1 MLERC
6 LVVVHPIIRSR
17 LEDSV
22 DSVVLQKTIQTRED
36 FERFQF
42 TGNRQLEFI
51 GGHIPVCQQPSR
63 SDFQRIA
70 IRSNCSIVMI
80 IFEQFLA
87 ILTREGS
94 QNVGQDKE
102 DKNKTQE

>member
-6 LVVVHPIIRSR
+6 LVAVHPIIRSR

-42 TGNRQLEFI
+42 TGNR
-51 GGHIPVCQQPSR
+51 
-63 SDFQRIA
+63 
-70 IRSNCSIVMI
+70 
-80 IFEQFLA
+80 
-87 ILTREGS
+87 
-94 QNVGQDKE
+94 
-102 DKNKTQE
+102 